1 MTKLIL
7 VLLLLYSSFHIHA
20 QKIIEAYLPV
30 YDSVRVG
37 KKDFLPC
44 NEKGYTLVQA
54 DSTKGLLICFSE
66 SKVDTALAWNK
77 DYFKAAATG
86 QLSVLYICSGRP
98 HDFFFTKKDIDPAD
112 VMLSVVL
119 EKHALSGQPIVFFG
133 PGLAG
138 TRALQFIR
146 YYQNGQSSNL
156 LDIMGVAL
164 FDSPLDMIRL
174 YKTTYKHLLTSK
186 STYVEDTQLLYL
198 LKAAFG
204 AKPKS
209 YLTNYLSYSPFS
221 FWDDKDEN
229 ARFFIRYPIRA
240 YTEPAIEWR
249 LRNELGN
256 TYQSTLPDMTGFIQ
270 ALQSAGALSAD
281 LILLPD
287 RTVSSRKFDD
297 CFALAGKGDFISWCV
312 DLIQSKN

>member
-30 YDSVRVG
+30 HDSVRVG

-66 SKVDTALAWNK
+66 SRLDTTLAWNK

-119 EKHALSGQPIVFFG
+119 EQHALSGQPIVFFG

-209 YLTNYLSYSPFS
+209 YLVNYLSYSPYS
-221 FWDDKDEN
+221 FWDEKDGN
-229 ARFFIRYPIRA
+229 ARFFTRYSIRA

-249 LRNELGN
+249 LKNESGN
-256 TYQSTLPDMTGFIQ
+256 TYQTALPDMTGFVQ
-270 ALQSAGALSAD
+270 ALHAAGASFSE
-281 LILLPD
+281 LIVFPD
-287 RTVSSRKFDD
+287 RTASPGRLGD
-297 CFALAGKGDFISWCV
+297 CFALADKSEFVSWV
-312 DLIQSKN
+312 VSILQSKK